1 MHIDSYKFGSIT
13 IDGQNHRKDV
23 ILFPD
28 HLQTEWFR
36 EEGHLLQLQDLEAV
50 FAANPK
56 KLIVG
61 MGASGNMAVDE
72 TVKDECAKRGIE
84 LITKMTEEATQE
96 FNELDDKSETITAL
110 HLTC

>member
-1 MHIDSYKFGSIT
+1 MGRSCC
-13 IDGQNHRKDV
+13 

-36 EEGHLLQLQDLEAV
+36 DQGHLLQVQDLEAV

-61 MGASGNMAVDE
+61 MGASGNMTVDDA
-72 TVKDECAKRGIE
+72 VKDECAKRDIE
-84 LITKMTEEATQE
+84 LIAKVTEEAIQE
-96 FNELDDKSETITAL
+96 FNKLDDKSETIAAL